1 MGNCSLRAATDAPQE
16 DALRT
21 TSRKASVVVVPP
33 PRNGIWKVRLVIDPK
48 DLEMILSEEVNTEAL
63 IERMR
68 FAAKSTPIKGKS
80 HLSEAVSYKCACL
93 SDRAVQASR
102 GRTR

>member
-1 MGNCSLRAATDAPQE
+1 MGNCSLRAATDAPRE

-21 TSRKASVVVVPP
+21 TSRKASVVVLPP
-33 PRNGIWKVRLVIDPK
+33 PRNGIWKVRLMIDPK
-48 DLEMILSEEVNTEAL
+48 NLEMILSEEVNTEAL

-80 HLSEAVSYKCACL
+80 HWGEAGSYKCACL
-93 SDRAVQASR
+93 SDRVVQPSR
-102 GRTR
+102 GHIR